1 MVNISTRLHVVTRI
15 HYALMRQLGQ
25 GIDLRAMLDDPAEA
39 REVLWVCDALGDPD
53 LSALAARFRRTE
65 VEACSSGQAGSAEAP
80 QELAWSKDTSGFG
93 LSQPFDMSKQST
105 AVVPPSPLWHGAM
118 KWLRRAVHDER

>member
-1 MVNISTRLHVVTRI
+1 MVNTSTRLHVATRI
-15 HYALMRQLGQ
+15 HYALLRQLGQ

-53 LSALAARFRRTE
+53 LAALAAQFRRTE
-65 VEACSSGQAGSAEAP
+65 AKDRARGQAGSADAP

-93 LSQPFDMSKQST
+93 LSQPFDMSKPST
-105 AVVPPSPLWHGAM
+105 AAPPAPLWRGAM
-118 KWLRRAVHDER
+118 TWLRRAAHDER